1 MLKWELL
8 DLKSMILYA
17 LESDPS
23 LEDIRQ
29 INKVLKSF
37 DSCLD
42 LFNFKEYFYGN
53 IYQESYNEQDIIHYL
68 QELLS

>member
-8 DLKSMILYA
+8 DLKSMILYT

-23 LEDIRQ
+23 LEDIQ
-29 INKVLKSF
+29 QVNNVIKSF

-42 LFNFKEYFYGN
+42 LFKFKEDFYDN
-53 IYQESYNEQDIIHYL
+53 IYQESYDEQDIIHYL
-68 QELLS
+68 QELLN